1 MKKTVLLAAI
11 SAALVRTTLAQAPA
25 DTPPEK
31 AAVVANDRAY
41 EAAYAKADVKALAG
55 FFAEDADYT
64 SDDGRIFSGRAAIE
78 GAIKA
83 GLLANRGSKIA
94 ITADSVRVLA
104 PETVL
109 EKGSTT
115 VTSKNGETNSELY
128 TAIHVKKDGKWQISQ
143 LIESPTPD
151 VTPRE

>member
-41 EAAYAKADVKALAG
+41 EAAYAKADVKALAD

-64 SDDGRIFSGRAAIE
+64 TDDGRALSGRNAIAE
-78 GAIKA
+78 ALKSGLA
-83 GLLANRGSKIA
+83 GNQGSTLV
-94 ITADSVRVLA
+94 ITTDSVRVLA
-104 PETVL
+104 PETIVQ
-109 EKGSTT
+109 KGWSK
-115 VTSKNGETNSELY
+115 VTSK
-128 TAIHVKKDGKWQISQ
+128 DGGSDSD
-143 LIESPTPD
+143 L
-151 VTPRE
+151 